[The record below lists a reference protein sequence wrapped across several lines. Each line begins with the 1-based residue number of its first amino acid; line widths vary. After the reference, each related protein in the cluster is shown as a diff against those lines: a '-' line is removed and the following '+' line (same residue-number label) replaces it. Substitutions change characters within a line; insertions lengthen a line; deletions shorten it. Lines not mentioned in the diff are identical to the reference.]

1 MAGQGRTAGGSG
13 AFLGMAQAMSHISRA
28 HPLVQE
34 FRALAEKQR
43 MSLTRITM
51 EAGLGERTISGWSID
66 RSPTVANLEA
76 ALNVIGYRL
85 VIVPVETGSRR
96 A

>member
-1 MAGQGRTAGGSG
+1 
-13 AFLGMAQAMSHISRA
+13 MSRVSRA
-28 HPLVQE
+28 HPLVRE
-34 FRALAEKQR
+34 FRVLAEKKR
-43 MSLTRITM
+43 MKLTRITM

-85 VIVPVETGSRR
+85 LIVRLEPPRDG